1 MCHVADKFYAAVRTL
16 TADAPL
22 KQRLISAYV
31 DHLETLSADDLPE
44 VLRTRFG
51 ALRQAMHAVPPT
63 ERETA
68 VQVSVRK
75 MSPSEA
81 ARLTRSILGMF
92 AEQLRVKTT
101 GERITAGEGPRPAVF
116 HHADASVRVANG
128 DMPHFLIRV

>member
-31 DHLETLSADDLPE
+31 DHLETLSEDDLPE
-44 VLRTRFG
+44 ALRTRFE
-51 ALRQAMHAVPPT
+51 ALREAMHAVPPT
-63 ERETA
+63 EKETA

-75 MSPSEA
+75 MSQTEA
-81 ARLTRSILGMF
+81 GRFARSILGMF

-101 GERITAGEGPRPAVF
+101 GERVNTGDGPRTPVF
-116 HHADASVRVANG
+116 HHADAGVRVPA
-128 DMPHFLIRV
+128 FLAR